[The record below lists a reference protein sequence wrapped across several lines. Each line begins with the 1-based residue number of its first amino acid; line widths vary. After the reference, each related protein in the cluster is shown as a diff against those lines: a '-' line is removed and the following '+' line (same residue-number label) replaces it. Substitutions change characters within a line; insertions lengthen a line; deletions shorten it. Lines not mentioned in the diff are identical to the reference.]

1 MRRIKPRV
9 PVKPRFTLIA
19 VAAATVLLR
28 HSSVCGATFNIA
40 NGDVAGL
47 KSAITAANS
56 NGADDTIEL
65 AASGN
70 YTLTARDSFLN
81 GLPQLGSD
89 GGHKLTI
96 HGNGASIARSSA
108 GGTQAF
114 RIFETK
120 SGANVTLTGL
130 TLTNGNLASGTF
142 AHGGAIY
149 NNGDEATNATL
160 TIANCTITNC
170 SGDYGGAI
178 YNDGSVSPSSATLI
192 ITNSTFSGN
201 FSINNGGAIY
211 NDGSSSGS
219 ATLAVS
225 GSAFIGNSNSHNG
238 GGAIQHDGSSGSVTG
253 SIINSTFSQNSSV
266 GNGGCIYMDGD
277 TGSASLNVSN
287 CTLSDNSAAIGGALY
302 INSGG
307 GGTAT
312 LQMGNTIVE
321 AGAVGVNI
329 GNNGGT
335 FVSLGYNL
343 SDDAAGG
350 PAGTAPGG
358 FLNHSGDQRN
368 TDPLTDPAGVKN
380 NGGATVT
387 LALRATSPAIDHG
400 KSNTISSSSND
411 ERGEPRPFDDPNVA
425 NASGGDASDIGAY
438 EADVR
443 LISEQRVG
451 NDLTFTFMTIVDHT
465 YEVQGRTSLTSGLW
479 STVSGTNPPP
489 PIAGTGGPVQ
499 VTIPNALIA
508 PGGGFYR
515 AHQLP

>member
-1 MRRIKPRV
+1 MKHRLI
-9 PVKPRFTLIA
+9 LIA
-19 VAAATVLLR
+19 VAATTILFR
-28 HSSVCGATFNIA
+28 HNSVCGATFNVA

-47 KSAITAANS
+47 KSAITTCNS
-56 NGADDTIEL
+56 NAQDDTIEL
-65 AASGN
+65 AAGGVYILS
-70 YTLTARDSFLN
+70 ARDSFLN
-81 GLPQLGSD
+81 GLPQLGPD

-96 HGNGASIARSSA
+96 HGNGATIQRVPSIDDSA
-108 GGTQAF
+108 HHF

-149 NNGDEATNATL
+149 NNHDETTNATL
-160 TIANCTITNC
+160 TIVNCTITNC

-192 ITNSTFSGN
+192 ISNSTFSGN
-201 FSINNGGAIY
+201 SSLNNGGAIF
-211 NDGSSSGS
+211 NDGSGSGA
-219 ATLAVS
+219 ATLTIS
-225 GSAFIGNSNSHNG
+225 GSAFIGNSNGHND

-253 SIINSTFSQNSSV
+253 SIINSTFSLNSSV

-277 TGSASLNVSN
+277 SGSAMLNVSN
-287 CTLSDNSAAIGGALY
+287 CTFSDNSAAIGGA
-302 INSGG
+302 IFVSNGG

-312 LQMGNTIVE
+312 LQMGNTIME
-321 AGAVGVNI
+321 AGAAGVNL
-329 GNNGGT
+329 GNSGGT

-350 PAGTAPGG
+350 PIGTAPGG

-368 TDPLTDPAGVKN
+368 TDPLTDPAGVKD
-380 NGGATVT
+380 NGGPTMT
-387 LALRATSPAIDHG
+387 LAIRAASPALDQG
-400 KSNTISSSSND
+400 KSNTISSSGND

-425 NASGGDASDIGAY
+425 NVSGGDASDIGAY

-451 NDLTFTFMTIVDHT
+451 NDLMFTFMTILDHT
-465 YEVQGRTSLTSGLW
+465 YEVQGRASLSSGTW